1 MNASESVLRAAYDAA
16 KERYA
21 AWGVDVEAALNTL
34 AAIPLS
40 LPCWQG
46 DDVSG
51 LEKKPTAL
59 GGGIL
64 VTGANPG
71 RARGGDELRADLELA
86 LSLIPGRHR
95 VNLHAMYLEADAVV
109 DRDRVEAKH
118 FDRWAAWARQHN
130 LGLDFNPTYFS
141 HPLAAS
147 GLTLSHPDAAV
158 RDFWVAHG
166 IACRKIASDFGRKL
180 GSACWHNTWAP
191 DGYKDMPVDRWEA
204 RGRLAESLDRIHAH
218 TSDPELEIDAVE
230 SKLFGIG
237 VESATV
243 GSHEF
248 YMGWASKNGV
258 AVCLDMGHFH
268 PTEDVGDKL
277 SSLLRFFPQVLLHL
291 SRPVRWDSDHVV
303 VQDDPAARVAEE
315 LARIGQWN
323 RVGLGLDYFDGTLVR
338 PAAWVVGARA
348 VQRSLLAALLQPHET
363 LKELERSGDA
373 TGKLVLLENLKS
385 GPWGAVWDWFCHTAG
400 VPGSDW
406 YDTVKTYA
414 RTVLSKRV

>member
-1 MNASESVLRAAYDAA
+1 MNPSEPALRSAYDAA
-16 KERYA
+16 RDRYA
-21 AWGVDVEAALNTL
+21 AWGVDADAALKTL
-34 AAIPLS
+34 ASLPLS

-46 DDVSG
+46 DDVAG

-71 RARGGDELRADLELA
+71 RARTGDELRADLELA

-95 VNLHAMYLEADAVV
+95 VNLHAMYLEADGAV
-109 DRDRVEAKH
+109 DRDRVETKH
-118 FDRWAAWARQHN
+118 FERWLQWAKTKN

-158 RDFWVAHG
+158 REFWIAHG
-166 IACRKIASDFGRKL
+166 IACRTIAADFGQRL
-180 GSACWHNTWAP
+180 SSPSWHNTWVP
-191 DGYKDMPVDRWEA
+191 DGYKDVPVDRWEA
-204 RGRLAESLDRIHAH
+204 RGRLADSLDKVHAEAA
-218 TSDPELEIDAVE
+218 DARVEVDAVE

-248 YMGWASKNGV
+248 YMGWASNRRV

-277 SSLLRFFPQVLLHL
+277 SSLLRFFPSLLLHL

-303 VQDDPAARVAEE
+303 IQDDATARVAEE

-323 RVGLGLDYFDGTLVR
+323 RVALGLDYFDGTLVR

-348 VQRSLLAALLQPHET
+348 VQRSLLVALLQPHDK
-363 LKELERSGDA
+363 LRELERSGDA
-373 TGKLVLLENLKS
+373 TGKLVLLEDLKA

-400 VPGSDW
+400 VPSIGW
-406 YDTVKTYA
+406 YDTVQTYA
-414 RTVLSKRV
+414 RTVLSKRA

>member
-1 MNASESVLRAAYDAA
+1 MSLSEPVLQATYDAA
-16 KERYA
+16 RERYA
-21 AWGVDVEAALNTL
+21 AWGVDADAALKAL
-34 AAIPLS
+34 ASIPLS

-46 DDVSG
+46 DDVTG

-71 RARGGDELRADLELA
+71 RARTGDELRADLELA

-95 VNLHAMYLEADAVV
+95 VNLHAMYLEADTVV
-109 DRDRVEAKH
+109 DRDGVETKH
-118 FDRWAAWARQHN
+118 FEHWLEWAKVEN

-158 RDFWVAHG
+158 REFWIAHG
-166 IACRKIASDFGRKL
+166 IACRNIAADFGKRL
-180 GSACWHNTWAP
+180 GSASWHNTWVP
-191 DGYKDMPVDRWEA
+191 DGYKDVPVDRWEA
-204 RGRLAESLDRIHAH
+204 RGRLAESLDKVHVQPAN
-218 TSDPELEIDAVE
+218 PQLEVDAVE

-248 YMGWASKNGV
+248 YMGWASKSGT

-277 SSLLRFFPQVLLHL
+277 SSLLRFFPSLLLHL

-303 VQDDPAARVAEE
+303 VQDDATARVAEE

-323 RVGLGLDYFDGTLVR
+323 RVALGLDYFDGTLVR

-348 VQRSLLAALLQPHET
+348 VQRSLLVALLQPHEK
-363 LKELERSGDA
+363 LRDMERSGDA
-373 TGKLVLLENLKS
+373 TGKLVLLEDLKA
-385 GPWGAVWDWFCHTAG
+385 GPWGAVWDWFCHTAD
-400 VPGSDW
+400 VPSNDW

-414 RTVLSKRV
+414 RTVLSKRA